1 MNSLTVDQFQRALP
15 SQVKGTVNQQ
25 LVDDINKLFND
36 PVLMHNFRDNLL
48 GFSGVM
54 RDGKFKMQDY
64 INAVKYVSYKLLGSS
79 NIDAY
84 VKTFPD
90 RYQMYIANKTS
101 DKDIASYVSSYNK
114 NKLVNLI
121 YEQALVPTHILNADL
136 LQKAINTQAQIMCDP
151 DVSPKVRSDAANS
164 LMTHLKAPETKKI
177 ELDIGLKQDN
187 TIDDL
192 RRATQELREAQKNA
206 MMLGNASAKDIAHS
220 GILIEHDE
228 LE

>member
-1 MNSLTVDQFQRALP
+1 MNNLTVDQFQRALP
-15 SQVKGTVNQQ
+15 AQIKGTVNQQ

>member
-15 SQVKGTVNQQ
+15 AQIKGTVNQQ

-192 RRATQELREAQKNA
+192 RRATQELREAQKTA

>member
-15 SQVKGTVNQQ
+15 AQIKGTVNQQ

>member
-1 MNSLTVDQFQRALP
+1 MSNLTIEQFQRALP
-15 SQVKGTVNQQ
+15 AHVKNTVNQQ

-90 RYQMYIANKTS
+90 RYQMYINNKTS

-114 NKLVNLI
+114 NKLVNLV

-136 LQKAINTQAQIMCDP
+136 FQKAINTQAQLMLDP

-177 ELDIGLKQDN
+177 ELDVGLKQDN
-187 TIDDL
+187 TLDDL
-192 RRATQELREAQKNA
+192 RRAVQDLREAQKSA
-206 MMLGNASAKDIAHS
+206 MLLGNASARDIAHS
-220 GILIEHDE
+220 GILIEHNE

>member
-1 MNSLTVDQFQRALP
+1 MSQLTVEQFQRALP
-15 SQVKGTVNQQ
+15 AQVKGSVSQE
-25 LVDDINKLFND
+25 LVDNVNKLFSD

-90 RYQMYIANKTS
+90 RYQMYINNNTS

-114 NKLVNLI
+114 NKLVNLV

-136 LQKAINTQAQIMCDP
+136 FQKAINTQAEIMCDM

-177 ELDIGLKQDN
+177 ELDIGLKPDN

-192 RRATQELREAQKNA
+192 RRATQELREAQKEA
-206 MMLGNASAKDIAHS
+206 MLTGKVSAKDIAHS
-220 GILIEHDE
+220 GITIDHDT
-228 LE
+228 LN